1 LPCPPLAADPIAGGR
16 YPEQR
21 SARSVGVNVDLDN
34 VYGDD
39 GEPGEGD
46 SVIDIENITS
56 TGPADVLTGNS
67 GANTF
72 NAGPGNDIVFGQ
84 GGNDT
89 INGQEGND
97 SLFGGA
103 GADYLDGGDD
113 DDLCNLGFEG
123 LTKVNCES

>member
-1 LPCPPLAADPIAGGR
+1 LAADPIAGGR

-67 GANTF
+67 RRQHVQCR
-72 NAGPGNDIVFGQ
+72 PRNDIVFGQ